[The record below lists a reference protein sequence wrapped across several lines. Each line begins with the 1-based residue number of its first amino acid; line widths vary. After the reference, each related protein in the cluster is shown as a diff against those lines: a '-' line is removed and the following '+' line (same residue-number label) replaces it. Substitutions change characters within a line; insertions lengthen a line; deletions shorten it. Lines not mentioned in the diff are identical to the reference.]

1 MAFVI
6 AIAFVLSGL
15 TYIPKTASAE
25 EAAPTVKVLG
35 ATLRL
40 SKDGVDNIGTQS
52 MRIGI
57 QVNNADQAKDCAIKL
72 TVGDK
77 VRIIGTSST
86 TPSYAEGD
94 NVQYFSSPSLY
105 SKDESS
111 NTVVYAITI
120 TGIPTDNFNSSIAIE
135 GITDN
140 GSDEPIAATGEN
152 KSVDTIVSE
161 LKTRYPALN
170 IVMLGGTLYTGNGE
184 DKLAAKDILDYNPDL
199 STNPDGSGWN
209 ADKTEYTIPLNE
221 NTVQDV
227 EDVNDPKNTTF
238 TFRED
243 GSVHASTFKHW
254 DGFKISPVAEISDYT
269 ISKVTIAY
277 TGGTGNYITEVNY
290 GNGDTK
296 LYPPDCGWPPSKGD
310 QLSGNGTISYDI
322 DSSKK
327 LSYIK
332 FFSQNGTDLQEGQ
345 IYSEVTITKVTF
357 TVKPEE
363 ISSSSETGVDISET
377 AALYGKGT
385 VTPLKDGNSTGVI
398 GKNVDGLRI
407 PLGQE
412 VNPGDSVAI
421 TVYGNAS
428 TGMRM
433 WLSDSTNK
441 RWSNIENPANFKNT
455 YTFTADNNIENESAG
470 SEEPSAKYF
479 LIKGPNV
486 NASFDTITITK
497 VVVEKVETPI
507 QATYEIDLNDS
518 SSYKLDGNGSVPVV
532 TQNESGGLNF
542 NCNEVTGVIFQI
554 PDDQPHIYKYCQIT
568 YSSDNNSWLY
578 FYGHNMTG
586 TGQMDSTDIHEVTAG
601 LPSTNS
607 EEQTITYDITQNI
620 YSQGNDFGENSMKAI
635 KIFAPWGPGVNL
647 YIKSIKFFAQDP
659 TLYTSAP
666 DI

>member
-6 AIAFVLSGL
+6 AMAFVLSGI
-15 TYIPKTASAE
+15 TYVPKTTNAAE
-25 EAAPTVKVLG
+25 EPSLKVLG

-40 SKDGVDNIGTQS
+40 NKDNVDNNGKQS

-57 QVNNADQAKDCAIKL
+57 QVDNADKTKNCAIKL
-72 TVGDK
+72 TVGEK
-77 VRIIGTSST
+77 TCVIGTSST
-86 TPSYAEGD
+86 APDYAGVSESEYKC
-94 NVQYFSSPSLY
+94 NSSIY
-105 SKDESS
+105 SKDEDNKTITYAVVLTNIPTTAFNSEIKIEGMADNGTEH
-111 NTVVYAITI
+111 NTVQ
-120 TGIPTDNFNSSIAIE
+120 
-135 GITDN
+135 
-140 GSDEPIAATGEN
+140 GEN
-152 KSVDTIVSE
+152 KSVNNIVSA
-161 LKTRYPALN
+161 LKARYPALN

-184 DKLAAKDILDYNPDL
+184 DKLASKDILDYNPDL

-221 NTVQDV
+221 STVQDI
-227 EDVNDPKNTTF
+227 EAWNDPKNTTF
-238 TFRED
+238 NFGED

-277 TGGTGNYITEVNY
+277 TGGTGNYITEINY
-290 GNGDTK
+290 GNDDTK

-310 QLSGNGTISYDI
+310 QLSGDGTISYDI

-332 FFSQNGTDLQEGQ
+332 FFSQDGTDLQEGQ

-363 ISSSSETGVDISET
+363 TSSSSETGVDISET
-377 AALYGKGT
+377 SVLYGKGT

-398 GKNVDGLRI
+398 GKEVDGLRI

-412 VNPGDSVAI
+412 IKPGESVAI

-428 TGMRM
+428 VGMRM
-433 WLSDSTNK
+433 WLSDEAGQ
-441 RWSNIENPANFKNT
+441 RWSDMKNPANFKNT
-455 YTFTADNNIENESAG
+455 YTFTANNNIENESAK
-470 SEEPSAKYF
+470 STEESAKYF
-479 LIKGPNV
+479 LIKGPDV
-486 NASFDTITITK
+486 NTSFDTITITK
-497 VVVEKVETPI
+497 VVVEKVETPT
-507 QATYEIDLNDS
+507 QAIYEINLNDS
-518 SSYKLDGNGSVPVV
+518 SSYKLDGNGSVPNV
-532 TQNESGGLNF
+532 TPNESGGLNF
-542 NCNEVTGVIFQI
+542 NCNELTGVVFQI

-586 TGQMDSTDIHEVTAG
+586 TGQMDGTDMHEVEAG

-607 EEQTITYDITQNI
+607 EEQTITYDVTQNI
-620 YSQGNDFGENSMKAI
+620 YKNDDNDFGENSMKAI
-635 KIFAPWGPGVNL
+635 KIFAPWGKNVNL

-659 TLYTSAP
+659 NLYPGAP